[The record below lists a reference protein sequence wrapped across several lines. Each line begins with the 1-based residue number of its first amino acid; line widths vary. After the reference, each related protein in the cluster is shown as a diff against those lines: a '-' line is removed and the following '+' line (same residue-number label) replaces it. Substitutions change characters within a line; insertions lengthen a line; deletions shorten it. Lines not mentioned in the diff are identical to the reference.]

1 MCGDRQ
7 DKKRLVHLT
16 LVNFCIIFARYI
28 LPVCTKIWQNPVM
41 EILTL
46 RGLEAIYR
54 LMIFKESLLIC
65 ISTKYL
71 ITHLKM

>member
-7 DKKRLVHLT
+7 DKKGLVHLT

-28 LPVCTKIWQNPVM
+28 LPVCTKIWQNSVM

-46 RGLEAIYR
+46 RGLEGIYR
-54 LMIFKESLLIC
+54 LRTEARGDLNIHGTRYF
-65 ISTKYL
+65 
-71 ITHLKM
+71 